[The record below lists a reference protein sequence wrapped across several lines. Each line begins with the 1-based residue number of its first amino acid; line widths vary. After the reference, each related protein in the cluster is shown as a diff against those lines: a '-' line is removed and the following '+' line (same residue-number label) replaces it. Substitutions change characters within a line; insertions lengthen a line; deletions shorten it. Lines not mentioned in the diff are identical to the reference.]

1 VQADGG
7 PAGKPPTLQLI
18 QRASHTMPVVTPAQ
32 EQCGAFLERMRCF
45 SDSVGVL
52 IDTMSKVIIHC
63 ILPPSAVEHA
73 LQNGD
78 VVEAQKL
85 KALGIRNRIE
95 AEVGAAASARCI
107 PEPNRFSHPTAS
119 RVPARRVPQAKSE
132 RGEAADH
139 GGGRGGA
146 NPPPPTL
153 PFPF

>member
-1 VQADGG
+1 MQADGG

-18 QRASHTMPVVTPAQ
+18 QRASHTLPVVTPAQ

-52 IDTMSKVIIHC
+52 IDTMSKVIPC
-63 ILPPSAVEHA
+63 VLPPSAVEHA

-95 AEVGAAASARCI
+95 AEVGAPCS
-107 PEPNRFSHPTAS
+107 PQPYPTQPNPTLPLLTPNRFSRSCPQSPAS
-119 RVPARRVPQAKSE
+119 KKRAR
-132 RGEAADH
+132 
-139 GGGRGGA
+139 
-146 NPPPPTL
+146 
-153 PFPF
+153 